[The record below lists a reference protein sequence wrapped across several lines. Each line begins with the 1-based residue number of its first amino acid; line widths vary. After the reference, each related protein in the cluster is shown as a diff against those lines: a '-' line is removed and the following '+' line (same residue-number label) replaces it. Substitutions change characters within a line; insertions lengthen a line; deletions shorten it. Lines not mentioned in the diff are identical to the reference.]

1 MITGTRRLLRL
12 LRTVSWRSYRA
23 TPARLLLV
31 VGGIAAGVALLA
43 AIGLVNASV
52 LANFRTMLE
61 RTAGKAALQI
71 ELGTGEIGFDEDT
84 VDTAAADPGVAH
96 AYGMVRGTLHATDG
110 SGEVLQLFGIDL
122 VGGAADS
129 YDVHVE
135 GGGDPLEL
143 LNDARSVLLTTE
155 YAARRGLQV
164 GAAVPFAAPSGVAE
178 LHVRGLLQATGLA
191 TVFGGDL
198 AVMDLP
204 AAQRLLGKSDRVDQI
219 DLILKPDVPV
229 ASVQERLGA
238 VLPPSLSVDRPALRG
253 ERVERAIG
261 AFQAMLDGLS
271 LLCLLAAVFIVYNTT
286 ATAVTE
292 RARDLAVMLTIGSER
307 RWIFALVI
315 AEAAVLGT
323 IASGIGILLGIGLAR
338 AMTALVAQSMG
349 AIYQIRFP
357 VDRLALTWTQAGWD
371 IALGVGAAIAAA
383 AVPARKASRLDP
395 IALMRPDYRE
405 RLAATSSNWQWL
417 AAGAVVA
424 AASVVAVLIEQAER
438 SIAWGN
444 VGSML
449 WWIAGLVLSIPAM
462 SAITALCQ
470 RPLAR
475 WFGAAGRIA
484 AAGLR
489 RAPMRTGVTVGV
501 IALSLTVAI
510 ALASAARSFRE
521 SQRHLLTLVGDLVVS
536 AIGTEGGWME
546 SPLGAEVG
554 PVLARLPGVA
564 HVETYRALQGQEFR
578 GVRVAVVAVSPGFV
592 DTPQFRSMI
601 VAGDGDEAV
610 RAIGEDRAVVV
621 SDNFA
626 DQFGLEPGDE
636 ITVPAPAGPTPMR
649 ISAIVTNDFTGDR
662 GAIIMHRDRFA
673 AHWGGDTH
681 VTHFNVFLA
690 PGANL
695 ESTRSAIL
703 QALGQRYLIKV
714 LTLPQLVAYHQ
725 NMIDQAFA
733 FTYAI
738 QLLVIG
744 VTLAGIVDLL
754 TTQII
759 ERRRELGLL
768 RVLGADAA
776 VVARAIW
783 LEALVIGLSGAV
795 LGALVSV
802 GTSFLWVHVN
812 FRILIGYIVEHHFAA
827 FTALWCVI
835 LAGGMAMLAGRLAAA
850 RALRE
855 PVLDTL
861 RYE

>member
-1 MITGTRRLLRL
+1 MPTRILRLLRL

-43 AIGLVNASV
+43 ALTLINASV

-71 ELGTGEIGFDEDT
+71 ELGTGEIGFDEAT
-84 VDTAAADPGVAH
+84 VDVAAADREVAQ
-96 AYGMVRGTLHATDG
+96 AFGMVRGTLHASDG
-110 SGEVLQLFGIDL
+110 SGEVLQLFGVDL
-122 VGGAADS
+122 VSGAAES
-129 YDVHVE
+129 YDVTVE
-135 GGGDPLEL
+135 GGGDALEL
-143 LNDARSVLLTTE
+143 LNDTHSVLLTRL
-155 YAARRGLQV
+155 YAARRGLDV
-164 GAAVPFAAPSGVAE
+164 GSGVTFATPTGVTE
-178 LHVRGLLQATGLA
+178 LHVRGLLEATGLA
-191 TVFGGDL
+191 TVFGGNL

-204 AAQRLLGKSDRVDQI
+204 AAQRLLGKERRVDQI
-219 DLILKPDVPV
+219 DLILKPNAAAAPV
-229 ASVQERLGA
+229 QSRLGSI
-238 VLPPSLSVDRPALRG
+238 LPASLSVNLPALRG
-253 ERVERAIG
+253 ERFERAIA

-271 LLCLLAAVFIVYNTT
+271 LLCLLASVFIVYNTT
-286 ATAVTE
+286 ATAISE
-292 RARDLAVMLTIGSER
+292 RARDLGVMLTVGSEQ
-307 RWIFALVI
+307 RWIFTLVI

-323 IASGIGILLGIGLAR
+323 IASVIGILLGLGLAR
-338 AMTALVAQSMG
+338 LMTTLVAQSMG
-349 AIYQIRFP
+349 AIYQVRFP
-357 VDRLALTWTQAGWD
+357 VDVLSLSWGQVGWD
-371 IALGVGAAIAAA
+371 IAFGIGAAIAAA
-383 AVPARKASRLDP
+383 IFPAWKASRLDP
-395 IALMRPDYRE
+395 ILLMRPDYRE
-405 RLAATSSNWQWL
+405 RLGATTSNSQWL
-417 AAGAVVA
+417 IAGAVVV
-424 AASVVAVLIEQAER
+424 AASVVAVIIEQRER

-449 WWIAGLVLSIPAM
+449 WWLAGLMLSIPAM
-462 SAITALCQ
+462 SGITVLCQ

-489 RAPMRTGVTVGV
+489 RAPARTGVTVGV
-501 IALSLTVAI
+501 IALSLTVAV
-510 ALASAARSFRE
+510 ALASSARSFRE
-521 SQRHLLTLVGDLVVS
+521 SQRHLLTLTGDLVVS
-536 AIGTEGGWME
+536 ALGTEGGWME
-546 SPLGAEVG
+546 SPLSADVKK
-554 PVLARLPGVA
+554 VLDGLPGVA

-578 GVRVAVVAVSPGFV
+578 DVRVAVVAVSPRFL

-610 RAIGEDRAVVV
+610 RAIREDTAVVV

-626 DQFGLEPGDE
+626 DQFALKPGDE
-636 ITVPAPAGPTPMR
+636 ISVPAPSGPTSMR
-649 ISAIVTNDFTGDR
+649 ISAVVTNDFSGDR
-662 GAIIMHRDRFA
+662 GSVIMHRDRFA
-673 AHWGGDTH
+673 SHWGGDTK
-681 VTHFNVFLA
+681 VSHFNIFLA
-690 PGANL
+690 PGARL
-695 ESTRSAIL
+695 EDTRAAIVR
-703 QALGQRYLIKV
+703 ALSNTYLVKV

-738 QLLVIG
+738 QLLVIA

-759 ERRRELGLL
+759 ERRREMGLL
-768 RVLGADAA
+768 RVMGADES

-795 LGALVSV
+795 LGAFVSI

-812 FRILIGYIVEHHFAA
+812 FRILVGYIVEHHFAA
-827 FTALWCVI
+827 FTAVWCVI
-835 LAGGMAMLAGRLAAA
+835 LASGMAMLAGRLAAA

-855 PVLDTL
+855 SVLETL